1 MRTPPL
7 TRRIQKLNGR
17 FFFFFFPSAKL
28 RKLNSQLELARLEL
42 EGANMATVDHRNLQP
57 LAQSPESAADVRTR
71 VLQAEINS
79 LREQIKSEEAPELKA
94 ALTARLA
101 ALLRASGSQL

>member
-1 MRTPPL
+1 MRTPSPL
-7 TRRIQKLNGR
+7 TTQAQRKG
-17 FFFFFFPSAKL
+17 FFFFFPSAKL

-71 VLQAEINS
+71 VLQ
-79 LREQIKSEEAPELKA
+79 ELKA